1 MSRALRALCA
11 ALLTLLLSGT
21 SQAAAARTLQAPI
34 GGAAIAV
41 GVGTVVCGVSGGWVL
56 EGNGTQVRPPVNE
69 DAAGS
74 RVLAKIAPSW
84 GGCAQSKE
92 QLILL
97 ATARF
102 PALDAASVTFYVDE
116 ARVEARGRNLRGA
129 QLRWLA
135 SGGRSGTDTCVEPK
149 AEGAATSC
157 AWAVGRDL
165 SADPSA
171 DVLRILPAFAELG
184 EGRQLFDAQ
193 GQAVPSDGMPVSA
206 GRIVIGRLLTADAP
220 IDLSQGRTELPL
232 QHPEAVAG
240 ADCGALECQLSGKK
254 VLVKSTAPVAVTE
267 VRLRLAPRVVFQR
280 RAVLETAPSFKL
292 QVLHCAMT
300 LVSGEPARRN
310 DAAKLVVK
318 LERRCL
324 ASTDS
329 LRFSIGDRPLRVLG
343 SAETDAALFVVLELG
358 SYAQDELEIT
368 ARHRATDA
376 VLAVLSTATRDLPP
390 VRARLSLPEYP
401 RIDFIPTNRP
411 AQVNASRLTGPEHW
425 ELVSVPNVY
434 TAHRSADRVSVM
446 GEPDAEGFTQLQFA
460 LRSDQLPAE
469 LGQVDLALVS
479 DPIQRRIRE
488 ANVPVRL
495 SPVGTAQPLVEF
507 KCGPPGKVTVIAPGD
522 PINLPFSWRDT
533 CRIVLH
539 RERLQQ
545 KNGRQRINLSIDVF
559 SADGASRSEG
569 HVKDTLDVGHGADP
583 REIWIQGVAT
593 PFDRIVVRL
602 SHDNDETHYV
612 EGSELFASGPAVQW
626 SVILG
631 TGHIRIYATSTIP
644 AGLYRFGGED
654 DSGVLSLNFGV
665 ISRLTWLTDEG
676 HEGLLGIEAGVMV
689 FGVGSSTSTTGQN
702 LTQVGLPVGLGLS
715 IPIANRLQATEA
727 AINLHGWVEF
737 PISGQNHEPA
747 FIFGPSISIG
757 NIGANL

>member
-1 MSRALRALCA
+1 VWALVATLL
-11 ALLTLLLSGT
+11 ALLLPTAGW
-21 SQAAAARTLQAPI
+21 AASPRTLQAPI
-34 GGAAIAV
+34 GGVAIPV
-41 GVGTVVCGVSGGWVL
+41 GAGTVVCGVSGGWVL
-56 EGNGTQVRPPVNE
+56 EGNGTQVRPPVAE

-74 RVLAKIAPSW
+74 RVLVRVAPSW
-84 GGCAQSKE
+84 TACAQSKE
-92 QLILL
+92 TLTLL

-102 PALDAASVTFYVDE
+102 PALEASSVAFYVDE

-129 QLRWLA
+129 QLRWLG

-149 AEGAATSC
+149 GEGAPSC

-165 SADPSA
+165 SSDPSA

-184 EGRQLFDAQ
+184 EGKQLFDAQ
-193 GQAVPSDGMPVSA
+193 GQAVPVDGVPVDA
-206 GRIVIGRLLTADAP
+206 ARIVISRLLTADTP

-240 ADCGALECQLSGKK
+240 VDCGALECQLNGKK

-267 VRLRLAPRVVFQR
+267 VRLRLAPRVVYQR
-280 RAVLETAPSFKL
+280 RATLETAPSFKL

-300 LVSGEPARRN
+300 LVSGEPVRRN
-310 DAAKLVVK
+310 DTAKLVVK

-324 ASTDS
+324 AASDS

-343 SAETDAALFVVLELG
+343 SAELEEALFVVLELG
-358 SYAQDELEIT
+358 PYVQDELEIT

-376 VLAVLSTATRDLPP
+376 VLAVLSTPTRELAP

-411 AQVNASRLTGPEHW
+411 AQVNASRSTGPEHW

-495 SPVGTAQPLVEF
+495 SPIGIAQPLVEF
-507 KCGPPGKVTVIAPGD
+507 KCGPPGKVRVIAPGD
-522 PINLPFSWRDT
+522 PLNLPFAWRDT

-559 SADGASRSEG
+559 SADGATRSEG
-569 HVKDTLDVGHGADP
+569 HVKDTLDVGPGSEP
-583 REIWIQGVAT
+583 REIWIQGVASS
-593 PFDRIVVRL
+593 FDRIVVRL

-631 TGHIRIYATSTIP
+631 TGNIRIYATSTIP
-644 AGLYRFGGED
+644 AGLYRFGDED
-654 DSGVLSLNFGV
+654 HSGVLSLNFGV

-676 HEGLLGIEAGVMV
+676 HEGLIGLEAGLMV

-702 LTQVGLPVGLGLS
+702 LTEVGLPVGLGLS

-737 PISGQNHEPA
+737 PISGNDHKPA